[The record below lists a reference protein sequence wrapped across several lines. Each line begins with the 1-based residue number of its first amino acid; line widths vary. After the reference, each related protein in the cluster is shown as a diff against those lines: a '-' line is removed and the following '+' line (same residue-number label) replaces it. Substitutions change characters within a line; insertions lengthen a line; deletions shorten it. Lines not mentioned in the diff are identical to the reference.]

1 MLTVAYLA
9 NRYPEAVEPYVK
21 EEIEELRR
29 RGIPVV
35 SGSVA
40 RTSGEQDGSETSD
53 VVLRPVSFIALLRA
67 LWLCIARCD
76 RIRDLIARILLGGD
90 EGPIRRLKALIH
102 TVWGACYAARLEGR
116 SVEHIH
122 VHHGFSASWIAMVA
136 ARLLGV
142 DFSMTLHGSD
152 VLLHRAYLDA
162 KLKNCSFCLTVSEYN
177 RHFIL
182 AQYPNVDRG
191 KVLVARLGA
200 DVPERDIPHS
210 RVPSKCAEPFRIVTV
225 GRLHK
230 VKDHAFLIRACA
242 RLQGKG
248 VNFCCEI
255 AGEGPERRRLQALIR
270 KNGLERQVGLLGHT
284 RSEKIDLLYRRA
296 DLVVLTSRSEGIPL
310 VLMEAMARGT
320 LVLAPAITGIPE
332 LVIAGKTGFLYKPGS
347 IDDFLEQLLSI
358 RSADFAQTSRNQMQE
373 FSDLQFSAEKLNCVR
388 RAARIHVSQNFN
400 KKKSLESFAEVFQRL
415 VTPQVKDRPNESFVL
430 QQI

>member
-29 RGIPVV
+29 RGIRVI

-102 TVWGACYAARLEGR
+102 TVWGACYAARLEGH

-122 VHHGFSASWIAMVA
+122 VHHGFSASWIGMVA
-136 ARLLGV
+136 ARLLDV

-152 VLLHRAYLDA
+152 LLLHRAYLDTT
-162 KLKNCSFCLTVSEYN
+162 LKNCSFCLTVSEYN
-177 RHFIL
+177 RQFIHT
-182 AQYPNVDRG
+182 QYPNIETG
-191 KVLVARLGA
+191 KVLVARLGVE
-200 DVPERDIPHS
+200 VPEPTVPHS
-210 RVPSKCAEPFRIVTV
+210 SVRRDSAEPFQILAV
-225 GRLHK
+225 GRLHA

-242 RLQGKG
+242 RLQ
-248 VNFCCEI
+248 
-255 AGEGPERRRLQALIR
+255 
-270 KNGLERQVGLLGHT
+270 
-284 RSEKIDLLYRRA
+284 
-296 DLVVLTSRSEGIPL
+296 
-310 VLMEAMARGT
+310 
-320 LVLAPAITGIPE
+320 
-332 LVIAGKTGFLYKPGS
+332 
-347 IDDFLEQLLSI
+347 
-358 RSADFAQTSRNQMQE
+358 
-373 FSDLQFSAEKLNCVR
+373 AE
-388 RAARIHVSQNFN
+388 
-400 KKKSLESFAEVFQRL
+400 
-415 VTPQVKDRPNESFVL
+415 
-430 QQI
+430 